1 MTGQPVII
9 LLRPWNGVKAILSQR
24 PTQSA
29 FRPELVGMGKPT
41 QPGYQSVL
49 RPWFPHLLF
58 LGLPVAQQ
66 IPEVKPLSFCPW
78 RLKQQQK
85 THLPLT

>member
-41 QPGYQSVL
+41 QPGYQRMLHGHGFRTFGSWV
-49 RPWFPHLLF
+49 
-58 LGLPVAQQ
+58 
-66 IPEVKPLSFCPW
+66 CPM
-78 RLKQQQK
+78 R
-85 THLPLT
+85 TRF